1 MNVNDFFCFL
11 FLIYKTDSGVITRH
25 QADESHPNFYDPD
38 SPALLALLASPQP
51 NRAGG
56 TTVGVAAA
64 PSSPVVVRQMSE
76 DKYLDLEEL
85 EKAVLD
91 LGIYPSHE
99 EIENMHNA
107 LCVDHPRKYA
117 DLEEFLDMVRV
128 TVIASAF
135 GLLAATCHVSVVSG
149 DRFQPQ
155 VSMRTLGSSVKIS
168 EYRHTSKEGVI
179 PAFLQVLRRWQTT
192 FACSTGAVDGV

>member
-1 MNVNDFFCFL
+1 MLTLCILALNL
-11 FLIYKTDSGVITRH
+11 RSSESGVVTRH

-51 NRAGG
+51 NKA
-56 TTVGVAAA
+56 VGISSGLPAA
-64 PSSPVVVRQMSE
+64 PSSPIVVRQMSE

-99 EIENMHNA
+99 EIESMHNA
-107 LCVDHPRKYA
+107 LCADHPRKYA

-128 TVIASAF
+128 FTF
-135 GLLAATCHVSVVSG
+135 TCHFLREHRRQRAVVSF
-149 DRFQPQ
+149 DVYLFIRNLHAHC
-155 VSMRTLGSSVKIS
+155 RC
-168 EYRHTSKEGVI
+168 EH
-179 PAFLQVLRRWQTT
+179 
-192 FACSTGAVDGV
+192 